1 MKLSYRKRKEGER
14 EGKFSSSPAELIL
27 FQQQTNGGEHVI
39 ARNYL

>member
-1 MKLSYRKRKEGER
+1 MKLSIEKEKREKER
-14 EGKFSSSPAELIL
+14 ENFHQVRPELIL